1 MFKELNILR
10 VFFENSSREF
20 GVREIA
26 RLLKISPA
34 TASKELKELSRK
46 GILIGRKD
54 RIFLMYK
61 ANLDAEHYKDLK
73 LFYNIRKIKES
84 GLVDALNRFYAKPA
98 ILLFGSASS
107 GEDTEDSDFD
117 LLIVSEKTKDFTEKQ
132 KFEKNL
138 NRKLQIFVVKK
149 ISDLKNEHLVNNVLN
164 GLVLQGR
171 IKWI

>member
-1 MFKELNILR
+1 M
-10 VFFENSSREF
+10 
-20 GVREIA
+20 
-26 RLLKISPA
+26 
-34 TASKELKELSRK
+34 
-46 GILIGRKD
+46 
-54 RIFLMYK
+54 
-61 ANLDAEHYKDLK
+61 K